1 MSNIIFIRRQS
12 DYLPLTTAWIAATSE
27 TNTVILNALNTFEA
41 GLIANSLT
49 GKFNALYPFVGGTAL
64 KHSYNFMNTSLYPL
78 SFVGGWTHTASG
90 STPNGTNSH
99 ADTTLVPSVVLGL
112 NNVHLSVYTRTNT
125 NIGVDIGVA
134 QSVPSR
140 AMFLA
145 ARNGGTVLGNI
156 NQVTNTLVA
165 TANSLGYFV
174 VSRSG
179 VTTTDI
185 YKNGSSITAST
196 VVTNIVPS
204 VSIYLSAR
212 RFNATLDSRTTRQLA
227 SASIGSDLTDGEIST
242 LYTLIQNMQTSLNR
256 QV

>member
-1 MSNIIFIRRQS
+1 
-12 DYLPLTTAWIAATSE
+12 
-27 TNTVILNALNTFEA
+27 
-41 GLIANSLT
+41 
-49 GKFNALYPFVGGTAL
+49 
-64 KHSYNFMNTSLYPL
+64 
-78 SFVGGWTHTASG
+78 
-90 STPNGTNSH
+90 
-99 ADTTLVPSVVLGL
+99 
-112 NNVHLSVYTRTNT
+112 
-125 NIGVDIGVA
+125 
-134 QSVPSR
+134 
-140 AMFLA
+140 
-145 ARNGGTVLGNI
+145 
-156 NQVTNTLVA
+156 
-165 TANSLGYFV
+165 